1 MDWDEDFMSKLFL
14 SFVCIFSFNFSHA
27 DWMLQTMPPWEKVS
41 ERNEVATQPKD
52 FLELQSKYPDYFE
65 GYDGSTVVSAFV
77 ITTIWEYRGQTRCR
91 KLDPRLKQKTFYY
104 GLCEKNE
111 NDTGMCYSQANA
123 LSSEDP
129 CGKKRN

>member
-1 MDWDEDFMSKLFL
+1 
-14 SFVCIFSFNFSHA
+14 
-27 DWMLQTMPPWEKVS
+27 MLQTMPPWKKVS
-41 ERNEVATQPKD
+41 EHNEIATDSKE
-52 FLELQSKYPDYFE
+52 FLELQLRYPKYFE

-77 ITTIWEYRGQTRCR
+77 VTTIWQYEGQTRCK

-104 GLCEKNE
+104 GLCERNQ